1 LSDPDRCREPSF
13 KSFDFE
19 YRPMLSLAP
28 SRTQLFLSAKTST
41 SIPAGNRVVLDA
53 LVQATLDP
61 QVRSLNFV
69 QTATVEATQ
78 VALEAIVVVRDDG
91 RYYLD
96 VLEARPAR
104 DLDAEGLA
112 LIALGRLDLKRLTLT
127 SADIRKEPRF
137 TNANTVWQ
145 YRMHPVGIAM
155 RLKVLTVLQD
165 EGPLR
170 LGCLLKRIDIGRDP
184 APATMAM
191 ACSDLI
197 ELDLA
202 SQALGPATI
211 VRSRT

>member
-1 LSDPDRCREPSF
+1 LFDPDRCRELPF

-19 YRPMLSLAP
+19 YRPMLSQTP
-28 SRTQLFLSAKTST
+28 SRLFLSAKTST
-41 SIPAGNRVVLDA
+41 SIPAGSRIVLDA

-61 QVRSLNFV
+61 QVRSLGFV
-69 QTATVEATQ
+69 QTATVGAAQ
-78 VALEAIVVVRDDG
+78 VALETIVVVRDDG

-96 VLEARPAR
+96 VVEARPVR
-104 DLDAEGLA
+104 GVEAEGLA
-112 LIALGRLDLKRLTLT
+112 LIALRRLDLKALTLT
-127 SADIRKEPRF
+127 SADIRKEPGF
-137 TNANTVWQ
+137 TNANTVWR
-145 YRMHPVGIAM
+145 YRMNPVGIVM
-155 RLKVLTVLQD
+155 RLKVLTVLLD

-170 LGCLLKRIDIGRDP
+170 LGCLLKRIDVGRDP
-184 APATMAM
+184 APPIMAM

>member
-1 LSDPDRCREPSF
+1 
-13 KSFDFE
+13 
-19 YRPMLSLAP
+19 MLSQAP
-28 SRTQLFLSAKTST
+28 SRTELFLSAKTST
-41 SIPAGNRVVLDA
+41 SIPAANRVVHDA

-69 QTATVEATQ
+69 PAAVVEATQ

-96 VLEARPAR
+96 VVEARPVR
-104 DLDAEGLA
+104 DVEAEALA
-112 LIALGRLDLKRLTLT
+112 LIALGRLGLAALTLT
-127 SADIRKEPRF
+127 AADIRREPRF
-137 TNANTVWQ
+137 ANAKAVWE

-155 RLKVLTVLQD
+155 RLKVLTALQED
-165 EGPLR
+165 GPMQ

-184 APATMAM
+184 APAIMAM

-202 SQALGPATI
+202 SRALGPATI